1 MLHVVSYFLLN
12 QWLWTITWGIYHIP
26 LNIFFM
32 YVLLRITNNMGKLH
46 LFLLTVGA
54 NFFSAILYSAFVVGV
69 LVFGCGMQYLPNQCP
84 VMSLITRLQASLS
97 MGVMYALI
105 QSGFFLLIPRK
116 YSIYWLHALG
126 FAILS
131 NLLTGLMV
139 YKMLPGY

>member
-32 YVLLRITNNMGKLH
+32 YVLLRISSNEGKLH
-46 LFLLTVGA
+46 LLLLTIGA
-54 NFFSAILYSAFVVGV
+54 NVFSAFIYSAFVVGV

-84 VMSLITRLQASLS
+84 VMSLLTRLHASLS
-97 MGVMYALI
+97 MGVMYAVI
-105 QSGFFLLIPRK
+105 QSSFFLLIPRK
-116 YSIYWLHALG
+116 YSLYWLQVLG

-131 NLLTGLMV
+131 NVLAGFMV
-139 YKMLPGY
+139 YKMSPNY